1 MRAYLES
8 FFKEFS
14 YLPEDGAVLLDA
26 YDRIAADGE
35 SHAAWQQG
43 LALYDSSYDCDY
55 PEILRLANVAAERLY
70 LHEYTVELL
79 IFLCLSKKAREYYRA
94 QNIEDRIYH
103 DTMLDLRYKLE
114 ECKLVKGVVGSFV
127 AGWFIGF
134 FNLTRFSFGRLQIG
148 LKPFGR
154 EYARDGKVLTPESPV
169 LDVHI
174 PRTGTPLLPEACMES
189 YRRAKAFYRAQV
201 GEEAAFYCHSWLLYP
216 ENFQI
221 LSPQSNTYRFMAQYD
236 IIQSGINRNGEDLWR
251 LFDTQ
256 EQHWARLPADTS
268 MRRAYV
274 EHIRRGG
281 KTGWGLGVFFL

>member
-1 MRAYLES
+1 
-8 FFKEFS
+8 
-14 YLPEDGAVLLDA
+14 
-26 YDRIAADGE
+26 
-35 SHAAWQQG
+35 
-43 LALYDSSYDCDY
+43 
-55 PEILRLANVAAERLY
+55 
-70 LHEYTVELL
+70 
-79 IFLCLSKKAREYYRA
+79 
-94 QNIEDRIYH
+94 
-103 DTMLDLRYKLE
+103 
-114 ECKLVKGVVGSFV
+114 
-127 AGWFIGF
+127 
-134 FNLTRFSFGRLQIG
+134 
-148 LKPFGR
+148 
-154 EYARDGKVLTPESPV
+154 
-169 LDVHI
+169 
-174 PRTGTPLLPEACMES
+174 MES

>member
-1 MRAYLES
+1 MDSVPFLEMFPSCESVGKTYGNLEAAKIRTVTVRREDMTMRAYLES

-35 SHAAWQQG
+35 SHAAWQQA

-134 FNLTRFSFGRLQIG
+134 FNLTRFSFGRLS
-148 LKPFGR
+148 
-154 EYARDGKVLTPESPV
+154 TPEEV
-169 LDVHI
+169 
-174 PRTGTPLLPEACMES
+174 ES
-189 YRRAKAFYRAQV
+189 AAAAAAEIFRKAVCR
-201 GEEAAFYCHSWLLYP
+201 
-216 ENFQI
+216 
-221 LSPQSNTYRFMAQYD
+221 
-236 IIQSGINRNGEDLWR
+236 
-251 LFDTQ
+251 
-256 EQHWARLPADTS
+256 
-268 MRRAYV
+268 
-274 EHIRRGG
+274 
-281 KTGWGLGVFFL
+281 